1 MTELLTPHLRLRL
14 LGPDDL
20 ALYERLYACPQVMAQ
35 IGAPLTAE
43 AAERA
48 FRAAVAH
55 NGRDDPGHRTFVA
68 FDRATQAA
76 LGIGALARSGRRAE
90 IGLMLLPAA
99 WGGIASREVMDA
111 LVNHAFGAMRLEA
124 LDAACRAGPN
134 ERPGQRLVAPYGFVR
149 LPSDDPGIVRW
160 VLDRRPPA
168 QAPAIGSADAA
179 G

>member
-1 MTELLTPHLRLRL
+1 MTELPTAHLDLRL
-14 LGPDDL
+14 LGPEDL
-20 ALYERLYACPQVMAQ
+20 ALYQGLYTCPRVMAQ

-43 AAERA
+43 AAGRA

-55 NGRDDPGHRTFVA
+55 NGRDEPGHRTFVA
-68 FDRATQAA
+68 FDRATRAA
-76 LGIGALARSGRRAE
+76 LGIGALVRSGRRAE

-99 WGGIASREVMDA
+99 WGGVASREVMDA
-111 LVNHAFGAMRLEA
+111 LVAHAFGPMRLEG

-149 LPSDDPGIVRW
+149 VPPHDSGMVRW
-160 VLDRRPPA
+160 VLDRPP
-168 QAPAIGSADAA
+168 PAIGSAGVA